1 MSWLRAAE
9 SQESMEWALCMIEEI
24 WYLEDR
30 VIPPY
35 VIGLED
41 GRSEYF
47 MLDIKLGVIYWIGYP
62 DDM

>member
-1 MSWLRAAE
+1 
-9 SQESMEWALCMIEEI
+9 MEWALCMIEEI